1 MTTEF
6 AMEEG
11 GETMDQESKQNY
23 WSKIIR
29 ISHRCLM
36 VSSLVNCII
45 GVSLRSRYTFGLVV
59 CYLAIWVGMLG
70 LLIAG
75 VTHIATYELEVIH
88 CSANPHAY
96 MRVFLSCADEEK
108 HIFILHGMD
117 GASSAVRLAASRLT
131 IFWLSQNGEQE
142 SIFMNYAINSK
153 VVSFLLVLF
162 IGLAASIVSLRSIF
176 EDYLQWHA
184 GEHDEYATDVGYAEI
199 AVTALA
205 LSIFT
210 AVATE
215 TATLVAVSR
224 MEKALISSLGDSN
237 STRRKAVVWNRDQ
250 AYLSLLLAFGLLG
263 TVVVGRA
270 TLAMYYVDGAVGRK
284 EVRVSCGIGIM
295 LFVRTAK
302 FVLVVFIVLSLES
315 KISAMAGLT
324 GFKLRFCGYA
334 LAATIPS
341 AIAAASTSH

>member
-1 MTTEF
+1 
-6 AMEEG
+6 
-11 GETMDQESKQNY
+11 
-23 WSKIIR
+23 
-29 ISHRCLM
+29 
-36 VSSLVNCII
+36 
-45 GVSLRSRYTFGLVV
+45 
-59 CYLAIWVGMLG
+59 
-70 LLIAG
+70 
-75 VTHIATYELEVIH
+75 
-88 CSANPHAY
+88 
-96 MRVFLSCADEEK
+96 
-108 HIFILHGMD
+108 
-117 GASSAVRLAASRLT
+117 
-131 IFWLSQNGEQE
+131 
-142 SIFMNYAINSK
+142 
-153 VVSFLLVLF
+153 
-162 IGLAASIVSLRSIF
+162 
-176 EDYLQWHA
+176 
-184 GEHDEYATDVGYAEI
+184 VGYAEI

-315 KISAMAGLT
+315 KVKGEMW
-324 GFKLRFCGYA
+324 
-334 LAATIPS
+334 TIGVNF
-341 AIAAASTSH
+341 A

>member
-1 MTTEF
+1 MGRHAWAFNCRRYSHRDIRTREWR
-6 AMEEG
+6 AGVHIHELRH
-11 GETMDQESKQNY
+11 QLESGVFPAC
-23 WSKIIR
+23 SLHR
-29 ISHRCLM
+29 ISSIDRVAEIHLRGLSP
-36 VSSLVNCII
+36 VPLSPEPTALPSSPNPPC
-45 GVSLRSRYTFGLVV
+45 FV
-59 CYLAIWVGMLG
+59 CSYA
-70 LLIAG
+70 
-75 VTHIATYELEVIH
+75 
-88 CSANPHAY
+88 
-96 MRVFLSCADEEK
+96 
-108 HIFILHGMD
+108 
-117 GASSAVRLAASRLT
+117 RLT
-131 IFWLSQNGEQE
+131 AF
-142 SIFMNYAINSK
+142 
-153 VVSFLLVLF
+153 VHDC
-162 IGLAASIVSLRSIF
+162 R
-176 EDYLQWHA
+176 WHA

-315 KISAMAGLT
+315 KVKGEMW
-324 GFKLRFCGYA
+324 
-334 LAATIPS
+334 TIGVNF
-341 AIAAASTSH
+341 A